1 MTAPLPPLPPVRLT
15 PDDADQLE
23 DTAWRARRCAE
34 TAHRVSGTDPD
45 LAAAALL
52 ADLASQAHAMA
63 DAALAV
69 AHWIRA
75 NR

>member
-34 TAHRVSGTDPD
+34 TAHRVSGTDPE
-45 LAAAALL
+45 AAALL
-52 ADLASQAHAMA
+52 ADLAGKAHAMA

-69 AHWIRA
+69 ARWIRA